1 MPAHAFTKAPAGYA
15 HVKAATLPCA
25 GVTAGRGLVA
35 CGQVKPGDSVLIIG
49 TAGGSL
55 FALPFAKAAG
65 ARVIAT
71 SSSEEKLQ
79 KLKRFGADTVINY
92 KAVPDWGQQAKDLT
106 EGRGVDHVIEVGGSG
121 TLAQSITACRTGGY
135 IALIGMLTGFAGE
148 VSIPAVFT
156 NQIRISGISVGS
168 RAEQSRADQENMI
181 RAITA
186 NRLKPVID
194 RHFLPQEIVAAFRHY
209 KALRQGLP
217 RTLRFPPLD
226 CWMRQ
231 AVKSARETRRSKR
244 MAVSAQERC
253 RFHRA
258 RRRQANFLGRGDPN
272 DKPGTSLHCQGLES
286 RRPLEPQPAC
296 HGDLKCYGPETL
308 LPDAS

>member
-1 MPAHAFTKAPAGYA
+1 
-15 HVKAATLPCA
+15 
-25 GVTAGRGLVA
+25 
-35 CGQVKPGDSVLIIG
+35 VKPGDSVLIIG

-79 KLKRFGADTVINY
+79 KLKRFGADTIINY
-92 KAVPDWGQQAKDLT
+92 KAMPDWGQQAKDLT

-168 RAEQSRADQENMI
+168 RAEQIRADQENMI

-194 RHFLPQEIVAAFRHY
+194 CHFLPQEIVAAFRHY

-217 RTLRFPPLD
+217 RTLRSPPLD

-231 AVKSARETRRSKR
+231 AVKS
-244 MAVSAQERC
+244 C
-253 RFHRA
+253 
-258 RRRQANFLGRGDPN
+258 P
-272 DKPGTSLHCQGLES
+272 
-286 RRPLEPQPAC
+286 
-296 HGDLKCYGPETL
+296 
-308 LPDAS
+308 